1 MLISNMTANAIST
14 STHSEILSAMNF
26 SWKIHECITLRRQTG
41 NSPKGG
47 RIQRETMLSF
57 NSTVLVWW
65 RTTKDVWDVSTTS
78 MDCGHRNQPKIVID
92 EKLYG

>member
-1 MLISNMTANAIST
+1 MLVSNMTANAIST

-47 RIQRETMLSF
+47 RIQRETMPSF
-57 NSTVLVWW
+57 NSTVLAWW
-65 RTTKDVWDVSTTS
+65 ATTKEVWSVSTTS
-78 MDCGHRNQPKIVID
+78 MNCGHRNQPKIVID
-92 EKLYG
+92 EKLY